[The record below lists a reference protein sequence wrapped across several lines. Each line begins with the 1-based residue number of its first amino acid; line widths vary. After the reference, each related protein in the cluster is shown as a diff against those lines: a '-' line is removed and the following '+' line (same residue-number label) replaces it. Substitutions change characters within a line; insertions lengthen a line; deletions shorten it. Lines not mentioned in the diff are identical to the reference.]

1 MLAIWFTG
9 YLKSAVKTYWPEKK
23 VPFKILLLGDIGP
36 GHQGALM
43 ETYKE
48 MNVVVMGMN
57 LHLAAH
63 ESRSNVYFQVLLL
76 KKYIL

>member
-1 MLAIWFTG
+1 
-9 YLKSAVKTYWPEKK
+9 
-23 VPFKILLLGDIGP
+23 
-36 GHQGALM
+36 M

-48 MNVVVMGMN
+48 MNVVMGVH
-57 LHLAAH
+57 LRLAAH